1 MNYGE
6 VVSRIQNNLNTL
18 NMDMYIPRRFIL
30 SVLKSKAEFLMS
42 QKFNDKSLFRETNL
56 YTWIRCIEMEEVDVV
71 KCGRLELRKCNSAMM
86 SVECIP
92 KLIWSRYG
100 PSILMVT
107 NITDDKEYKLITPSE
122 YINMQDIRG
131 FDKFKGR
138 YAILHPDGK
147 LSIPDSTTKFVNV
160 LLYSLEENL
169 DDISKCDGDDS
180 VNCKSYWDTEFNVP
194 TKIREVAIQET
205 LKEVAMRIQIPKDE
219 SPDHDSL
226 IKTKPQI

>member
-1 MNYGE
+1 
-6 VVSRIQNNLNTL
+6 
-18 NMDMYIPRRFIL
+18 
-30 SVLKSKAEFLMS
+30 
-42 QKFNDKSLFRETNL
+42 
-56 YTWIRCIEMEEVDVV
+56 
-71 KCGRLELRKCNSAMM
+71 MM

-107 NITDDKEYKLITPSE
+107 NITDDKEYELITPSE
-122 YINMQDIRG
+122 YINMQNIRG

-138 YAILHPDGK
+138 YAILYPDGK
-147 LSIPDSTTKFVNV
+147 LSIPDSTTKIVNV

-219 SPDHDSL
+219 SPDHDSNV
-226 IKTKPQI
+226 KTKNPN